1 MLYRLSNHSFIREFS
16 EFGYIL
22 SNLTKHDRVYNYSG
36 KYFLKTISREI
47 KDFKTGLNEISEIFY
62 NTPVETL
69 KNDYKEFLEDLAKDH
84 YIVMGETKEELD
96 KNELHF
102 TYTIDNPKTL
112 ARDFFDNDRDE
123 KTKESQEALGKY
135 FRENP
140 KIFSFQIEITS
151 RCNERCIH
159 CYIPHEN
166 KINDIKPELYYNVL
180 DQLADMGTLSLT
192 ISGGECFIHK
202 NIDDFLRYAKK
213 KDFNISILTNATLIK
228 DDQIKLIKDLEVSL
242 VQVSVYSMNPDIHD
256 VITKLPG
263 SHKKTISTIEK
274 MVKSDI
280 PVQISCPVM
289 KINREG
295 YKDVLQWA
303 NGLKMKAYT
312 DFIMMGK
319 TDGTD
324 DNLSQRIDIEET
336 KLLLKDMM
344 DFDKDYID
352 MMDTKAPP
360 SRDLDKYAEE
370 AVCGVG
376 ISTLCMI
383 ADGNLYP
390 CAGWQG
396 YLVGNVNE
404 APLLDIWK
412 NSERLNKLR
421 NIKHKDFPRCL
432 KCDAIDYCAMC
443 LVRNFNEG
451 GDMMKIN
458 EIFCQSAKVNKRV
471 VEEYMSEIKSKK

>member
-1 MLYRLSNHSFIREFS
+1 MLYRLSNHSFIREFD

-47 KDFKTGLNEISEIFY
+47 KEVKTGLNEISKIFY
-62 NTPVETL
+62 NTPLDTL
-69 KNDYKEFLEDLAKDH
+69 EKDYKEFLFDLAKDQ
-84 YIVMGETKEELD
+84 YIVMGDTIDELN
-96 KNELHF
+96 KNEIHF
-102 TYTIDNPKTL
+102 TYSIDNPKTL
-112 ARDFFDNDRDE
+112 ARDFFDNDRNE
-123 KTKESQEALGKY
+123 KTKESQEELGEY
-135 FRENP
+135 FRKNP
-140 KIFSFQIEITS
+140 QIFSFQIEITS

-166 KINDIKPELYYNVL
+166 KIKDIKPELYYNVL
-180 DQLADMGTLSLT
+180 DQLSDIGTLGLT
-192 ISGGECFIHK
+192 ISGGECFMHK

-213 KDFNISILTNATLIK
+213 KDFNISILTNATQMK
-228 DDQIKLIKDLEVSL
+228 DDQIKLIKELEVSL
-242 VQVSVYSMNPDIHD
+242 VQVSVYSMIPDIHD
-256 VITKLPG
+256 TITQLPG
-263 SHKKTISTIEK
+263 SHKKTITTIEK
-274 MVKSDI
+274 MVNADI

-289 KINREG
+289 KINRQG

-324 DNLSQRIDIEET
+324 DNLSQRINLEET

-344 DFDKDYID
+344 DFDKDYIE
-352 MMDTKAPP
+352 MMETKAPP
-360 SRDLDKYAEE
+360 SRDIEKYAEE
-370 AVCGVG
+370 PICGVG
-376 ISTLCMI
+376 RDTLCMI

-396 YLVGNVNE
+396 YLVGNANDKPISE
-404 APLLDIWK
+404 IWK
-412 NSERLNKLR
+412 NSPYLIKLR
-421 NIKHKDFPRCL
+421 EIKHKDFPVCL

-458 EIFCQSAKVNKRV
+458 ENFCQSAKLNKRV
-471 VEEYMSEIKSKK
+471 VEEYMREIKSKK